1 MSSKKVGKVRRTI
14 LFFFRFFES
23 ISCVEAIEQR
33 KRALWNIKGIISRAK
48 NMLVGG
54 SSQEMEGIEVWA
66 LFSVA
71 IEGQW
76 KHLTFGERSKVS
88 GDVMQILEPK
98 MILIL
103 GAVGVSKKV
112 NEQK

>member
-1 MSSKKVGKVRRTI
+1 
-14 LFFFRFFES
+14 
-23 ISCVEAIEQR
+23 
-33 KRALWNIKGIISRAK
+33 
-48 NMLVGG
+48 MLAGG

-76 KHLTFGERSKVS
+76 KYLTFGERSKVS

-98 MILIL
+98 MTLIL
-103 GAVGVSKKV
+103 GAVGGSKKV
-112 NEQK
+112 NEQKQPMYLQGSLTMVVIMAPSVLPESRFPFHYWMVLQVSL

>member
-1 MSSKKVGKVRRTI
+1 
-14 LFFFRFFES
+14 
-23 ISCVEAIEQR
+23 
-33 KRALWNIKGIISRAK
+33 
-48 NMLVGG
+48 MLAGG

-76 KHLTFGERSKVS
+76 KHLTFGERSKVN
-88 GDVMQILEPK
+88 GYVMQILEPK
-98 MILIL
+98 MTLIL
-103 GAVGVSKKV
+103 GAEGGSKKV